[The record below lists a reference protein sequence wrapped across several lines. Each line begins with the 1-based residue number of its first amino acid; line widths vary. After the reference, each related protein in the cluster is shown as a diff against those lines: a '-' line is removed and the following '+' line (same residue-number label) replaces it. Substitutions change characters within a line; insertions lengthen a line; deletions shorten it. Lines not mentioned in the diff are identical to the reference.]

1 MSHLGFSLFHISTK
15 RTGATA
21 ARWTGS
27 GLRNISGA
35 LSLRCCLSC
44 PSSAELNPTPFQ
56 LLGPPEIPHSTVTV
70 IPSKDLF
77 FDENKFRLTP
87 VSVEKKSLRSILCK
101 LHIQEIII

>member
-1 MSHLGFSLFHISTK
+1 MNRLGFSLFHISIK

-21 ARWTGS
+21 AGWTGS

-44 PSSAELNPTPFQ
+44 PSSAELDPTPFQ

-70 IPSKDLF
+70 IPSK
-77 FDENKFRLTP
+77 EPTP
-87 VSVEKKSLRSILCK
+87 LPTFLWTQIFSMFAGI
-101 LHIQEIII
+101 